1 MIHQMMVNKAKQT
14 RDVAGGGGGGGGV
27 NREKE
32 SRGRKQKREV
42 KRAGGKQKRE
52 LYVKRDR
59 GLKERKRTVST
70 PWVPQCQDPRTLS
83 AAPNPHT
90 QWAESER
97 YRSAL

>member
-1 MIHQMMVNKAKQT
+1 M
-14 RDVAGGGGGGGGV
+14 

-52 LYVKRDR
+52 LYVKRER

-70 PWVPQCQDPRTLS
+70 P
-83 AAPNPHT
+83 
-90 QWAESER
+90 
-97 YRSAL
+97 